1 MGEQESGGM
10 AGCRFKHKKF
20 NCNAEEGTKQMK
32 TPVSVNEKKDFIR
45 WFLNHY
51 QLKRR
56 ECVWILNYLMSHDQ
70 LMEKVH
76 FVDNAERCPR
86 GLVMSTHCVDEVPFR
101 FYKENVMTTDAEK
114 SFHDIRLN
122 RYEDIYIQLNFYAS
136 NQAHQYAAVLVE
148 NPFMPKKL
156 EISEKDKLIAEQ
168 FLIASI
174 EKFQKEKL
182 LELIDEALDN
192 GDQQSF
198 QELTSRLKYLQS
210 AE

>member
-1 MGEQESGGM
+1 MKAKLIFNRGGNSKV
-10 AGCRFKHKKF
+10 A
-20 NCNAEEGTKQMK
+20 

-76 FVDNAERCPR
+76 FVEEAQYCPR

-122 RYEDIYIQLNFYAS
+122 RDEDIYIQLNFMLS
-136 NQAHQYAAVLVE
+136 NQAHQYVAVLEE
-148 NPFMPKKL
+148 NPYMPS
-156 EISEKDKLIAEQ
+156 EMRISEKDRLIAER
-168 FLIASI
+168 FLDKSL
-174 EKFQKEKL
+174 KVFQREKL
-182 LELIDEALDN
+182 LQLIDEALDRKDEEAFIRLSEQLN
-192 GDQQSF
+192 KTKF
-198 QELTSRLKYLQS
+198 QN
-210 AE
+210 

>member
-1 MGEQESGGM
+1 M
-10 AGCRFKHKKF
+10 AGCRLKTKKF
-20 NCNAEEGTKQMK
+20 SCNAEEGTKQMK

-86 GLVMSTHCVDEVPFR
+86 GLIMSTHCVDEVPFR

-122 RYEDIYIQLNFYAS
+122 RDEDIYIQLNFYAS

-168 FLIASI
+168 FLVASI

-182 LELIDEALDN
+182 LELIDEALDK

-198 QELTSRLKYLQS
+198 QELTSRLKYLRS
-210 AE
+210 VE

>member
-1 MGEQESGGM
+1 MS
-10 AGCRFKHKKF
+10 A
-20 NCNAEEGTKQMK
+20 
-32 TPVSVNEKKDFIR
+32 PVSVNEKKDFIR

-76 FVDNAERCPR
+76 FVEQAQYCPK

-122 RYEDIYIQLNFYAS
+122 REEDIFIQLNFHAS
-136 NQAHQYAAVLVE
+136 NKAHQYAAVLEE
-148 NPFMPKKL
+148 NPYMPKNL
-156 EISEKDKLIAEQ
+156 QISEKERLIAER
-168 FLIASI
+168 FLADSI
-174 EKFQKEKL
+174 EKFQKDL
-182 LELIDEALDN
+182 LLQKIDEALDN
-192 GDQQSF
+192 HDEKMFLQ
-198 QELTSRLKYLQS
+198 LTEQLKKMKRT
-210 AE
+210 

>member
-1 MGEQESGGM
+1 M
-10 AGCRFKHKKF
+10 A
-20 NCNAEEGTKQMK
+20 

-76 FVDNAERCPR
+76 FVEQAQYCPR
-86 GLVMSTHCVDEVPFR
+86 GLIMSTHCVDKVPFR

-122 RYEDIYIQLNFYAS
+122 RDEDIFIQLNFHAS
-136 NQAHQYAAVLVE
+136 NQAHQYAAVLEE
-148 NPFMPKKL
+148 NPYVPKHL
-156 EISEKDKLIAEQ
+156 QVNEKDGLIAEQ
-168 FLIASI
+168 LLRYSI
-174 EKFQKEKL
+174 ERFQREKL
-182 LELIDEALDN
+182 LQLIDEALDL
-192 GDQQSF
+192 GDREAF
-198 QELTSRLKYLQS
+198 SRLTEQLNKLTKSEGEGSLQ
-210 AE
+210 

>member
-1 MGEQESGGM
+1 M
-10 AGCRFKHKKF
+10 A
-20 NCNAEEGTKQMK
+20 

-76 FVDNAERCPR
+76 FVEQAQYCPR
-86 GLVMSTHCVDEVPFR
+86 GLIMSTHCVDKVPFR

-122 RYEDIYIQLNFYAS
+122 RKSDRS
-136 NQAHQYAAVLVE
+136 HVVL
-148 NPFMPKKL
+148 
-156 EISEKDKLIAEQ
+156 
-168 FLIASI
+168 
-174 EKFQKEKL
+174 
-182 LELIDEALDN
+182 
-192 GDQQSF
+192 
-198 QELTSRLKYLQS
+198 
-210 AE
+210 

>member
-1 MGEQESGGM
+1 M
-10 AGCRFKHKKF
+10 
-20 NCNAEEGTKQMK
+20 T

-76 FVDNAERCPR
+76 FVENAEKCPR
-86 GLVMSTHCVDEVPFR
+86 GLIMSTHCVDEVPFR

-122 RYEDIYIQLNFYAS
+122 RDEDIYIQLNFYAS
-136 NQAHQYAAVLVE
+136 NQSHQYAAVQVD
-148 NPFMPKKL
+148 NPFMAKKIQ
-156 EISEKDKLIAEQ
+156 ISEKDKMIAEQ
-168 FLIASI
+168 FLVNSI
-174 EKFQKEKL
+174 EKFQKDRLKQ
-182 LELIDEALDN
+182 LIDEALDS
-192 GDQQSF
+192 GDRELF
-198 QELTSRLKYLQS
+198 QTLTEKLKMLQNN
-210 AE
+210 

>member
-1 MGEQESGGM
+1 
-10 AGCRFKHKKF
+10 
-20 NCNAEEGTKQMK
+20 MK

-76 FVDNAERCPR
+76 FVENAERCPR

-122 RYEDIYIQLNFYAS
+122 RDEDIYIQLNFYAY

-148 NPFMPKKL
+148 NPYMPKKL
-156 EISEKDKLIAEQ
+156 HISEKDRLIAEQ
-168 FLIASI
+168 FLVTSI
-174 EKFQKEKL
+174 EKFQREKIL
-182 LELIDEALDN
+182 QLIDEALDN
-192 GDQQSF
+192 GDEKTF
-198 QELTSRLKYLQS
+198 RELTEKLKYLQNV
-210 AE
+210 EKTL

>member
-1 MGEQESGGM
+1 MQRRETFM
-10 AGCRFKHKKF
+10 A
-20 NCNAEEGTKQMK
+20 

-76 FVDNAERCPR
+76 FVEQAQYCPR
-86 GLVMSTHCVDEVPFR
+86 GLIMSTHCVDKVPFR

-122 RYEDIYIQLNFYAS
+122 RDEDIFIQLNFHAS
-136 NQAHQYAAVLVE
+136 NQAHQYAGVLEE
-148 NPFMPKKL
+148 NPFVPKHL
-156 EISEKDKLIAEQ
+156 QVNEKDGIIAEQ
-168 FLIASI
+168 LLQRSI
-174 EKFQKEKL
+174 ERYQREKL
-182 LELIDEALDN
+182 LQLIDEALDKQ
-192 GDQQSF
+192 DRKAF
-198 QELTSRLKYLQS
+198 QMLTEELNKLKVMEQKGSLR
-210 AE
+210 

>member
-1 MGEQESGGM
+1 MQRRETIM
-10 AGCRFKHKKF
+10 A
-20 NCNAEEGTKQMK
+20 

-76 FVDNAERCPR
+76 FVEQAQYCPR
-86 GLVMSTHCVDEVPFR
+86 GLIMSTHCVDKVPFR

-122 RYEDIYIQLNFYAS
+122 RDEDIFIQLNFHAA
-136 NQAHQYAAVLVE
+136 NQAHQYAGVLEE
-148 NPFMPKKL
+148 NPFVPRHL
-156 EISEKDKLIAEQ
+156 QVNEKDGIIAEQ
-168 FLIASI
+168 LLQSSI
-174 EKFQKEKL
+174 ERFQREKL
-182 LELIDEALDN
+182 LQLIDEALDKQ
-192 GDQQSF
+192 DRKAF
-198 QELTSRLKYLQS
+198 HVLTEKLNKLTI
-210 AE
+210 AEQKGSLR

>member
-1 MGEQESGGM
+1 M
-10 AGCRFKHKKF
+10 A
-20 NCNAEEGTKQMK
+20 

-76 FVDNAERCPR
+76 FVEQAQYCPR
-86 GLVMSTHCVDEVPFR
+86 GLIMSTHCVDKVPFR

-122 RYEDIYIQLNFYAS
+122 RDEDIFIQLNFHAS
-136 NQAHQYAAVLVE
+136 NQAHQYAAVLEE
-148 NPFMPKKL
+148 NPYVPKHL
-156 EISEKDKLIAEQ
+156 QVNEKDGLVAEQ
-168 FLIASI
+168 LLQYSI
-174 EKFQKEKL
+174 ERFQREKL
-182 LELIDEALDN
+182 LQLIDKALDA
-192 GDQQSF
+192 GDREAF
-198 QELTSRLKYLQS
+198 TNLTDQLNRLTKTATKRSLQ
-210 AE
+210 

>member
-1 MGEQESGGM
+1 MT
-10 AGCRFKHKKF
+10 A
-20 NCNAEEGTKQMK
+20 A
-32 TPVSVNEKKDFIR
+32 PVSVNEKKDFIR

-76 FVDNAERCPR
+76 FVEQAQYCPR

-122 RYEDIYIQLNFYAS
+122 REEDIFIQLNFHAS
-136 NQAHQYAAVLVE
+136 YQAPQYAIVLEE
-148 NPFMPKKL
+148 NPYMPKNL
-156 EISEKDKLIAEQ
+156 HISEKDRLIAER
-168 FLIASI
+168 FLTTSI

-182 LELIDEALDN
+182 ISLIDEALDRHDKEAFN
-192 GDQQSF
+192 KLTDQLKK
-198 QELTSRLKYLQS
+198 LT
-210 AE
+210 